1 MKKIFTS
8 LLIMLMMVIGQIFPV
23 SALSYDESFALA
35 KNYFESV
42 SSIQSIDEI
51 IASEALGVDTHQKA
65 IPVELIETDAA
76 SKVAKTIIALTLHGD
91 DPRNYNGTNYVELLE
106 SAIREDGSVYF
117 DSEKNSFGS
126 NNQIYCVYALYIVN
140 STKLELAA
148 DYLASMIQEDGAFT
162 YAGGYKDLDVTG
174 WAVEA
179 LSLVNKTK
187 YQSTIE
193 KAISFIQSY
202 QKEDASFDMYGYG
215 ANVNTQACVLAGLLT
230 YDSEGVKAGKYNQ
243 NDSNPYDVLLSFQ
256 NTDGSFWS
264 TFNGEGKYDSYATM
278 QAAQTVRYY
287 VNGSVYEKARQKYLA
302 LGEVVQPETKPEESI
317 TDSQD
322 KNDEEV
328 NKVETNEVKTETV
341 KETSKKA
348 DIVQTDDISW
358 LTGYGLLFLG
368 SGILLLKGRKYF
380 E

>member
-35 KNYFESV
+35 KNYYSQKTSLDQFGELLAYESLGLD
-42 SSIQSIDEI
+42 SKNLSIEHMIATDY
-51 IASEALGVDTHQKA
+51 ASEIAQTV
-65 IPVELIETDAA
+65 
-76 SKVAKTIIALTLHGD
+76 IALTLHGD
-91 DPRNYNGTNYVELLE
+91 DPRNYQGINYVEMLE
-106 SAIREDGSVYF
+106 NCVQSNGAFDKQNNSTYANYQVY
-117 DSEKNSFGS
+117 G
-126 NNQIYCVYALYIVN
+126 VYALYIVN

-148 DYLASMIQEDGAFT
+148 DYLASLIDQDGAFGSSIGPSLDIT
-162 YAGGYKDLDVTG
+162 GWVIESLTLVDQQKYQATIDSAIAYIQFLRDGQAGYKDSFSG
-174 WAVEA
+174 
-179 LSLVNKTK
+179 VN
-187 YQSTIE
+187 
-193 KAISFIQSY
+193 A
-202 QKEDASFDMYGYG
+202 
-215 ANVNTQACVLAGLLT
+215 NTQACVLAGLLT

-243 NDSNPYDVLLSFQ
+243 NEHNPYDVLLSFQ
-256 NTDGSFWS
+256 NNDGSFWS
-264 TFNGEGKYDSYATM
+264 SYIGEGQCDSYATM
-278 QAAQTVRYY
+278 QAAQTVGYY

-322 KNDEEV
+322 KKDEEV
-328 NKVETNEVKTETV
+328 NKVETETV
-341 KETSKKA
+341 KETSQKA
-348 DIVQTDDISW
+348 DVVQTDDISW

>member
-35 KNYFESV
+35 KSYFESV
-42 SSIQSIDEI
+42 NSIQSIDEI

-65 IPVELIETDAA
+65 IPVELLESDVA

-91 DPRNYNGTNYVELLE
+91 NPRNYNGTNYVELLE
-106 SAIREDGSVYF
+106 SAVREDGSVYF

-126 NNQIYCVYALYIVN
+126 NNQVYCVYALYIVN
-140 STKLELAA
+140 STKLELAT
-148 DYLASMIQEDGAFT
+148 DYLASMIQENGAYA
-162 YAGGYKDLDVTG
+162 YAGGYEDLAVTG

-179 LSLVNKTK
+179 LSIVNKTK

-193 KAISFIQSY
+193 KAIAYILSY
-202 QKEDASFDMYGYG
+202 QTDDAGFDMYGYG
-215 ANVNTQACVLAGLLT
+215 ADANTQACVLAGLLT

-243 NDSNPYDVLLSFQ
+243 NEHNPYDVLLSFQ

-264 TFNGEGKYDSYATM
+264 SYTGKGQYNLLATV
-278 QAAQTVRYY
+278 QAAQTVGYY

-302 LGEVVQPETKPEESI
+302 LGEVVQPETKPEESV

-322 KNDEEV
+322 KNNGED
-328 NKVETNEVKTETV
+328 NKVETSEVETETV
-341 KETSKKA
+341 KETSQKA
-348 DIVQTDDISW
+348 DVVQTDDISW